1 MSQTPYLLVDVDGV
15 LAPFVFESA
24 PSGFALHT
32 VRAANGRDYD
42 VWLNPAH
49 GGWLRTLG
57 DQFELVWATGWEHE
71 APRLLSPLLGLP
83 AMPVIE
89 FTQPPV
95 VGVPL
100 WKLQDVDAYVA
111 DRPVAW
117 VDDDLDVAVERWA
130 SQRESPTLLI
140 KTDSRVG
147 LIRQH
152 VSELAQ
158 FAERVAGAGWRP

>member
-1 MSQTPYLLVDVDGV
+1 MAMSPTPYLLVDVDGV

-24 PSGFALHT
+24 PLGFALHT

-49 GGWLRTLG
+49 GAWLRRLG
-57 DQFELVWATGWEHE
+57 EQFELVWATGWVHE

-83 AMPVIE
+83 PMPVIE
-89 FTQPPV
+89 FAQPPV
-95 VGVPL
+95 IGAPL

-117 VDDDLDVAVERWA
+117 VDDDLDVAVESWA

-140 KTDSRVG
+140 KTDCTVG
-147 LIRQH
+147 LTGKH
-152 VSELAQ
+152 VSELVE
-158 FAERVAGAGWRP
+158 FATQVGDGD